1 MKNRFSDVKI
11 ALFILFSKTISLICP
26 RPIFSVYLSV
36 MLKIPTKHL
45 LLVNGLL
52 WTAIG
57 VKIALTGVEYYRR
70 LDSIHWWYFLLSAI
84 VFAGFWFMF
93 TGVVRRYAAR
103 IMSMTEP
110 RTSIFKTFSVKG
122 YLIIAFM
129 ITLGITLR
137 RIPHIPDSF
146 IAWFYCGLGPGLLSA
161 GIRFIVRWRKA
172 VHNLDNPNNPIK

>member
-1 MKNRFSDVKI
+1 
-11 ALFILFSKTISLICP
+11 
-26 RPIFSVYLSV
+26 

-57 VKIALTGVEYYRR
+57 IRITLIGVDYYGR
-70 LDSIHWWYFLLSAI
+70 LATVPCWYFLLSAV

-93 TGVVRRYAAR
+93 TGVVRRYAGR
-103 IMSMTEP
+103 ILAMPEP

-129 ITLGITLR
+129 ISLGITLK
-137 RIPHIPDSF
+137 RIPQVPDSF
-146 IAWFYCGLGPGLLSA
+146 IAWFYCGLGHGLLSA
-161 GIRFIVRWRKA
+161 GIRFIIRWWKA
-172 VHNLDNPNNPIK
+172 IHTAPLPR

>member
-1 MKNRFSDVKI
+1 M
-11 ALFILFSKTISLICP
+11 
-26 RPIFSVYLSV
+26 
-36 MLKIPTKHL
+36 MLKIPTKNL

-57 VKIALTGVEYYRR
+57 VKIALTGVEYYGW
-70 LDSIHWWYFLLSAI
+70 LESIPWWYFLLSAV

-93 TGVVRRYAAR
+93 TGVVRKYATR
-103 IMSMTEP
+103 IMSMPDP

-137 RIPHIPDSF
+137 RIPQVPDSF

-161 GIRFIVRWRKA
+161 GIRFIIRWWKAISAVDKTENSRK
-172 VHNLDNPNNPIK
+172 D